1 MQSIANIPGLKVTED
16 RWLAEVLR
24 CSVYKIDPVSSRFTT
39 EDLTQVYSDTLDSDR
54 HALFYAKVD
63 AEQVDQL
70 NVFQATGM
78 RVVDV
83 NVTLERVAIETD
95 FSQSGSVD
103 IHRKIKIAGH
113 TAGDHAA
120 LSAIAKNSF
129 SYSRFH
135 SDPLIENQFADR
147 TREAWLA
154 SYLAGTRGDYLLVAT
169 LNNRVAGFLAAMF
182 IPDRRVAV
190 IDLMAVDPVCRG
202 EGVGLRLVRAFV
214 DHYDGRCDAFRVGS
228 QIANQPALRLYAKCG
243 FEAKHAAYV
252 MHKHVF
258 VD

>member
-1 MQSIANIPGLKVTED
+1 MQSIASIPGLKVTED
-16 RWLAEVLR
+16 QWLAEVLG
-24 CSVYKIDPVSSRFTT
+24 CSVYKIDPVSSRFTS
-39 EDLTQVYSDTLDSDR
+39 EDLEQVYSGYLDSDR
-54 HALFYAKVD
+54 HTLFYAKVD
-63 AEQVDQL
+63 AEQVERL

-83 NVTLERVAIETD
+83 NVTLERTAIKTD
-95 FSQSGSVD
+95 SYRSGSVD
-103 IHRKIKIAGH
+103 IHRKIKIARH
-113 TAGDHAA
+113 TADDHTA

-135 SDPLIENQFADR
+135 SDPFIENRFADR

-169 LNNRVAGFLAAMF
+169 MNGRVAGFLAAMF
-182 IPDRRVAV
+182 LPGHRVAV
-190 IDLMAVDPVCRG
+190 IDLMAVDPDLRG
-202 EGVGLRLVRAFV
+202 KGVGLRLVKAFI
-214 DHYDGRCDAFRVGS
+214 DHYEGRCDAYRVGS

-243 FEAKHAAYV
+243 FEPKHAAYV
-252 MHKHVF
+252 MHKHIF

>member
-83 NVTLERVAIETD
+83 NVTLERTAIGAD
-95 FSQSGSVD
+95 FFRSESS
-103 IHRKIKIAGH
+103 IF
-113 TAGDHAA
+113 
-120 LSAIAKNSF
+120 F
-129 SYSRFH
+129 S
-135 SDPLIENQFADR
+135 N
-147 TREAWLA
+147 
-154 SYLAGTRGDYLLVAT
+154 
-169 LNNRVAGFLAAMF
+169 
-182 IPDRRVAV
+182 
-190 IDLMAVDPVCRG
+190 
-202 EGVGLRLVRAFV
+202 
-214 DHYDGRCDAFRVGS
+214 
-228 QIANQPALRLYAKCG
+228 
-243 FEAKHAAYV
+243 
-252 MHKHVF
+252 
-258 VD
+258 